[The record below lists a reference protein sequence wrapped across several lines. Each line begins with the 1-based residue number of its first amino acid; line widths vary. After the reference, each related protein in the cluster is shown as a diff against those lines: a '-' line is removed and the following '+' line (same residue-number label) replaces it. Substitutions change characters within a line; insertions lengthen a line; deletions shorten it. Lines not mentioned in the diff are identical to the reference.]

1 MKKKEGINRLLEI
14 AGERKGML
22 MVSCI
27 LSAASAVF
35 MLVPYASVYFIL
47 ALLLNNAGAVSGND
61 GALMER
67 WGWIALGGLAVGMV
81 FLYAS
86 LMASHVAA
94 FRILY
99 GLRVRLVRHIGSLN
113 LGYLTRTS
121 TGAVK
126 KTLEQN
132 VEKIEKFV
140 AHQIPDMINV
150 LATVILMFSV
160 MFFLNGWMSAVC
172 VLAFL
177 AGVGVQM
184 SMMFGDEAKMMVD
197 RYHDALENINASAIQ
212 YVRGMAAV
220 KLFGQ
225 TVRSFRRFHDD
236 LIHYRDF
243 VTDWTDSFQ
252 NGYLLFKTILASFL
266 TFVLPVGVLLLSRKP
281 DNMALAL
288 TLLFFLIMTPGTA
301 APLYK
306 LLFMS
311 SMLKDIN
318 EGVSRIDAIFSEPV
332 MAEPVQPKHPT
343 GFDVEFDNVSFS
355 YDLPGVSTRSSALSS
370 ISFRAGQGTITALV
384 GPSGAGKSTV
394 ANLIPRFWDVADG
407 AIRIGGV
414 DIRDM
419 KTEDLMN
426 VVSFVFQDTFLFYDS
441 LLENIRVGKPDAT
454 KDEVERAARAAQC
467 HEVIEGLKDGYD
479 TKIGEGG
486 VHLSGGEEQRVSVAR
501 AILKDAPILVLDEA
515 TAFADPENE
524 HKMHLGLRE
533 LIRDKTVIV
542 IAHRLSTI
550 RGADQIIVLDNG
562 RMVECG
568 RHDDLLSCTGLYN
581 RMWETFSSASI
592 WGFRHMKEKKEVVQ

>member
-1 MKKKEGINRLLEI
+1 MRKQAGFGRLLVI
-14 AGERKGML
+14 AGERKGL
-22 MVSCI
+22 LALSGI
-27 LSAASAVF
+27 LSAVSAAF
-35 MLVPYASVYFIL
+35 MLVPYAAVYFIL
-47 ALLLNNAGAVSGND
+47 AELLKNAGNVSRTD

-67 WGWIALGGLAVGMV
+67 WGWIALGGLAAGMV

-99 GLRVRLVRHIGSLN
+99 GLRVRLARHIGNLH

-140 AHQIPDMINV
+140 AHQIPDMVNV
-150 LATVILMFSV
+150 AATVLLMFSA
-160 MFFLNGWMSAVC
+160 MFYLNGWMSAVC
-172 VLAFL
+172 VVAFL

-184 SMMFGDEAKMMVD
+184 SMMFGKDAKNMVAK
-197 RYHDALENINASAIQ
+197 YHDALENINASAIQ
-212 YVRGMAAV
+212 YVRGMPVV

-236 LIHYRDF
+236 MIHYRDF
-243 VTDWTDSFQ
+243 VTAWTDSFQ

-266 TFVLPVGVLLLSRKP
+266 TFILPVGVLLLSCEP

-288 TLLFFLIMTPGTA
+288 AILFFLIMTPGTA

-318 EGVSRIDAIFSEPV
+318 EGVNRIDAIFSEPEIV
-332 MAEPVQPKHPT
+332 EPTQSQRPT
-343 GFDVEFDNVSFS
+343 QYDVEFDNVSFS
-355 YDLPGVSTRSSALSS
+355 YDSPEASTRTEALSG
-370 ISFRAGQGTITALV
+370 ISFLAAQGTLTALV
-384 GPSGAGKSTV
+384 GPSGSGKSTI
-394 ANLIPRFWDVADG
+394 ANLIPRFWDVIEG

-419 KTEDLMN
+419 RTEELMD

-441 LLENIRVGKPDAT
+441 LYENIHIGKPDAT
-454 KDEVERAARAAQC
+454 KEEIESAARAAQC
-467 HEVIEGLKDGYD
+467 HDFIERLPDGYN

-486 VHLSGGEEQRVSVAR
+486 VYLSGGEEQRVSVAR

-524 HKMHLGLRE
+524 HKMHLALRE
-533 LIRDKTVIV
+533 LIKNKTVIV
-542 IAHRLSTI
+542 IAHRLSTV
-550 RGADQIIVLDNG
+550 RQADQIIVLDHG
-562 RMVECG
+562 RIAERG
-568 RHDDLLSCTGLYN
+568 QHETLLNDRGLYK
-581 RMWETFSSASI
+581 RMWETYSSASV
-592 WGFRHMKEKKEVVQ
+592 WGFRQMQEETVR